1 MCAVADKRCSFFDQ
15 GGNDD
20 FSELSVRKYFTGYRV
35 DDLNVNII
43 IPVVHTTVMETADS
57 DSRSI
62 DFRQTIDVI
71 EFNSKFFRDA
81 PAHFFTPAF
90 RTNDSFL
97 QMDLVF
103 DSSFLDFF
111 CKKQGVRGS
120 RTENGCLH
128 IHHHLKL
135 FVCVSGSHRNDH
147 SAQFFSAGLKTDSG
161 SPQSVSGCDLDTVQI
176 CKTGQFIA
184 ALKHDCP
191 VVYIFLSIWNDDRQ
205 SGGTGRRVDSDNL
218 FFRCGHQ
225 TKRISIS

>member
-20 FSELSVRKYFTGYRV
+20 FSEFSVRKYFTGYRV

-43 IPVVHTTVMETADS
+43 IPVVHTTVMGTADS

-71 EFNSKFFRDA
+71 EFNSKFFRDT

-135 FVCVSGSHRNDH
+135 FVGVSGSHRNNH
-147 SAQFFSAGLKTDSG
+147 AS
-161 SPQSVSGCDLDTVQI
+161 
-176 CKTGQFIA
+176 
-184 ALKHDCP
+184 
-191 VVYIFLSIWNDDRQ
+191 
-205 SGGTGRRVDSDNL
+205 
-218 FFRCGHQ
+218 
-225 TKRISIS
+225 